1 MQKTEAVEAQVD
13 EVKAVMDQNI
23 NSMIERGE
31 NLQDLE
37 HKTGK
42 LEVIQE
48 FLFISM
54 CRGHNSRSRRL
65 QQKHQNS
72 HQAAVVAEYSGHDN
86 VCLGGSIDSSRYSN
100 LFHIRQQNGQTIK

>member
-42 LEVIQE
+42 LELIQE
-48 FLFISM
+48 FFV
-54 CRGHNSRSRRL
+54 HFY
-65 QQKHQNS
+65 
-72 HQAAVVAEYSGHDN
+72 V
-86 VCLGGSIDSSRYSN
+86 
-100 LFHIRQQNGQTIK
+100 